1 MNKPH
6 DIPTG
11 SDPRPESG
19 RVAERDELGAY
30 LAAVAREDCYR
41 VVRPLGAAARMG
53 ADPSVAGQAGTI
65 TELVQ
70 FEGANGATLGPFV
83 RKRIDL
89 ALGVGTAYQELCE
102 AQCSGARFAHVPRI
116 VECYKTGREL
126 VVVSEFI
133 PGKTLDAF
141 VNEAGPSI
149 ELSLSVVPAVCA
161 AVAELHKAFDPPVV
175 HRDLKPANIIVSE
188 GPSGLSATL
197 IDFGIARRY
206 REGAAADTVRFG
218 TRSYAPPE
226 QYGFGQT
233 SVRSDIYALGMI
245 ALFCITG
252 EEAHGQPSAESLA
265 HAGVT
270 GPYADAILQ
279 ATSFDPGRR
288 FASAEAFCTAFAR
301 RGARG
306 ERAASGGHAV
316 RGEHTARG
324 DLASFD
330 GKDTAASGAEGE
342 SRTTPAASGAAG
354 ESRTAPAASDFTGGN
369 RTAPAASDFTGG
381 NRTAPAASG
390 VADGSRTASNT
401 GSRASS
407 QASTPRQRLRANAD
421 LAKRIRAFARRMHTV
436 AMGHAWNILLA
447 LVALLFIVIA
457 TQQVGGPING
467 QMYPFWYAAYIT
479 YVLCLPI
486 VLGILYLMVD
496 RRSLACVA
504 PRLAAR
510 PRRRDSRIFCIYL
523 IFAFA
528 IGVIA
533 SLFV

>member
-1 MNKPH
+1 MIKPY

-11 SDPRPESG
+11 TDLRPESG
-19 RVAERDELGAY
+19 RAAERDELGAY
-30 LAAVAREDCYR
+30 LAAVARDDCYR
-41 VVRPLGAAARMG
+41 VVRPLGAVARMG

-70 FEGANGATLGPFV
+70 FEGANGAALGPFV

-89 ALGVGTAYQELCE
+89 ALGVGTAYQELYE
-102 AQCSGARFAHVPRI
+102 AQCSGARFAHAPRI

-270 GPYADAILQ
+270 GPYADAILR

-306 ERAASGGHAV
+306 ERVASDGHAV
-316 RGEHTARG
+316 CSERTARG

-342 SRTTPAASGAAG
+342 SRTTPSASSVAG
-354 ESRTAPAASDFTGGN
+354 GGRTTPAAS
-369 RTAPAASDFTGG
+369 S
-381 NRTAPAASG
+381 
-390 VADGSRTASNT
+390 VAGGSRTASNT

-407 QASTPRQRLRANAD
+407 QASTPRQRLQSTAD
-421 LAKRIRAFARRMHTV
+421 LAKRMRAFARRMHTI

-510 PRRRDSRIFCIYL
+510 PRRRDARTFCIYL
-523 IFAFA
+523 VFAFA
-528 IGVIA
+528 VGVIA

>member
-1 MNKPH
+1 MIKPH

-11 SDPRPESG
+11 SGPRPESG
-19 RVAERDELGAY
+19 RAAERDELGAY
-30 LAAVAREDCYR
+30 LAAVARDDCYR

-89 ALGVGTAYQELCE
+89 ALGVGTAYQELYE

-141 VNEAGPSI
+141 VNEAGPSL

-279 ATSFDPGRR
+279 ATSFDPERR

-301 RGARG
+301 RRARG

-316 RGEHTARG
+316 RGEHAARG

-354 ESRTAPAASDFTGGN
+354 ES

>member
-1 MNKPH
+1 MIKPH

-11 SDPRPESG
+11 SGPRPESG
-19 RVAERDELGAY
+19 RAAERDELGAY

-53 ADPSVAGQAGTI
+53 ADPSVAGQVGTI

-89 ALGVGTAYQELCE
+89 ALGVGTAYQELYE

-141 VNEAGPSI
+141 VNEVGPSL

-301 RGARG
+301 CGARG
-306 ERAASGGHAV
+306 GQAV
-316 RGEHTARG
+316 SGEHIVCVERTARG

-330 GKDTAASGAEGE
+330 GKDTAASGA
-342 SRTTPAASGAAG
+342 AG
-354 ESRTAPAASDFTGGN
+354 ESRTAPAASTFAGGN
-369 RTAPAASDFTGG
+369 RTAPAAS
-381 NRTAPAASG
+381 S
-390 VADGSRTASNT
+390 VAGGSRTASNT

-407 QASTPRQRLRANAD
+407 QASTPRQRLRAAAD
-421 LAKRIRAFARRMHTV
+421 LAKRMRAFARRLHTV

-510 PRRRDSRIFCIYL
+510 PRRRDARIICIYL

>member
-1 MNKPH
+1 MIKPH

-19 RVAERDELGAY
+19 RAAERDELGAY
-30 LAAVAREDCYR
+30 LAAVARDDCYR
-41 VVRPLGAAARMG
+41 VVRPLGAVARMG

-89 ALGVGTAYQELCE
+89 ALGVGTAYQELYE
-102 AQCSGARFAHVPRI
+102 AQCSGARFAHAPRI

-141 VNEAGPSI
+141 VNEVGPSL

-301 RGARG
+301 CGARG
-306 ERAASGGHAV
+306 GQAV
-316 RGEHTARG
+316 SGEHIVCVERTARG

-330 GKDTAASGAEGE
+330 GKDTAASGA
-342 SRTTPAASGAAG
+342 AG
-354 ESRTAPAASDFTGGN
+354 ESRTAPAASTFAGGN
-369 RTAPAASDFTGG
+369 RTAPAAS
-381 NRTAPAASG
+381 S
-390 VADGSRTASNT
+390 VAGGSRTASNT

-407 QASTPRQRLRANAD
+407 QASTPRQRLRAAAD
-421 LAKRIRAFARRMHTV
+421 LAKRMRAFARRLHTV

-510 PRRRDSRIFCIYL
+510 PRRRDARNYCIYL

>member
-1 MNKPH
+1 MIKPH

-19 RVAERDELGAY
+19 RAAERDELGAY

-41 VVRPLGAAARMG
+41 VVRPLGAVARMG

-89 ALGVGTAYQELCE
+89 ALGVGTAYQELYE
-102 AQCSGARFAHVPRI
+102 AQCSGARFAHAPRI

-126 VVVSEFI
+126 VVVSDFI

-161 AVAELHKAFDPPVV
+161 AVVELHKAFDPPVV

-270 GPYADAILQ
+270 GPYAEAILQ
-279 ATSFDPGRR
+279 ATSFDPERR
-288 FASAEAFCTAFAR
+288 FASAEAFCTAFAG

-306 ERAASGGHAV
+306 GQAV
-316 RGEHTARG
+316 SGEHIVCVECTARG

-342 SRTTPAASGAAG
+342 SRTAPAASGAAG
-354 ESRTAPAASDFTGGN
+354 
-369 RTAPAASDFTGG
+369 
-381 NRTAPAASG
+381 
-390 VADGSRTASNT
+390 GSRTASNT

-407 QASTPRQRLRANAD
+407 QASTPRQRLRATAD
-421 LAKRIRAFARRMHTV
+421 LAKRMRAFARRMHTV

-510 PRRRDSRIFCIYL
+510 PRRRDARTFCIYL
-523 IFAFA
+523 VFAFA
-528 IGVIA
+528 VGVIA

>member
-1 MNKPH
+1 MIKPH

-11 SDPRPESG
+11 SGPRPESG
-19 RVAERDELGAY
+19 RAAERDELGAY

-89 ALGVGTAYQELCE
+89 ALGVGTAYQELYE

-133 PGKTLDAF
+133 PGETLDAF
-141 VNEAGPSI
+141 VNNAGPSL

-161 AVAELHKAFDPPVV
+161 AVVELHKAFDPPVV

-342 SRTTPAASGAAG
+342 SLTTPAASGAAG
-354 ESRTAPAASDFTGGN
+354 ES
-369 RTAPAASDFTGG
+369 
-381 NRTAPAASG
+381 RTAPAASG

>member
-1 MNKPH
+1 MIKPH

-19 RVAERDELGAY
+19 RAAERDELGAY

-133 PGKTLDAF
+133 PGKALDAF
-141 VNEAGPSI
+141 VNEAGPSL

-279 ATSFDPGRR
+279 ATSFDPERR

-354 ESRTAPAASDFTGGN
+354 ES

>member
-1 MNKPH
+1 MIKPH

-19 RVAERDELGAY
+19 RAAERDELGAY

-41 VVRPLGAAARMG
+41 VVRPLGAVARMG
-53 ADPSVAGQAGTI
+53 ADPSVAGQAGTV

-89 ALGVGTAYQELCE
+89 ALGVGTAYQELYE
-102 AQCSGARFAHVPRI
+102 AQCSGARFAHAPRI

-279 ATSFDPGRR
+279 ATSFDPERR
-288 FASAEAFCTAFAR
+288 FASAEAFCTAFAG

-306 ERAASGGHAV
+306 GQAV
-316 RGEHTARG
+316 SGEHIVCVECTARG

-342 SRTTPAASGAAG
+342 SRTAPAASGAAG
-354 ESRTAPAASDFTGGN
+354 
-369 RTAPAASDFTGG
+369 
-381 NRTAPAASG
+381 
-390 VADGSRTASNT
+390 GSRTASNT

-407 QASTPRQRLRANAD
+407 QASTPRQRLRATAD
-421 LAKRIRAFARRMHTV
+421 LAKRMRAFARRMHTV

-510 PRRRDSRIFCIYL
+510 PRRRDARTFCIYL
-523 IFAFA
+523 VFAFA
-528 IGVIA
+528 VGVIA

>member
-11 SDPRPESG
+11 SDSRPESG
-19 RVAERDELGAY
+19 RAAERDELGAY

-89 ALGVGTAYQELCE
+89 ALGVGTAYQELYE
-102 AQCSGARFAHVPRI
+102 AQCSGARFVHVPRI

-141 VNEAGPSI
+141 VNEMGPSL
-149 ELSLSVVPAVCA
+149 ELSLSVVPVVCA

-265 HAGVT
+265 RTGVT

-306 ERAASGGHAV
+306 GQAVSGEHIVCGERTV
-316 RGEHTARG
+316 RGN
-324 DLASFD
+324 LAAID

-342 SRTTPAASGAAG
+342 SRTTPAASGAGG
-354 ESRTAPAASDFTGGN
+354 ESRTAPAAS
-369 RTAPAASDFTGG
+369 
-381 NRTAPAASG
+381 G
-390 VADGSRTASNT
+390 VAGGGRTASNT

-407 QASTPRQRLRANAD
+407 QTSTPRQRLRATAD
-421 LAKRIRAFARRMHTV
+421 LAKRMRAFARRMHTV

-510 PRRRDSRIFCIYL
+510 PRRRDARTFCIYL
-523 IFAFA
+523 VFAFA
-528 IGVIA
+528 VGVIA

>member
-1 MNKPH
+1 MIKPH

-19 RVAERDELGAY
+19 RAAERDELGAY
-30 LAAVAREDCYR
+30 LAAVARDDCYR

-89 ALGVGTAYQELCE
+89 ALGVGTAYQELYE
-102 AQCSGARFAHVPRI
+102 AQCSGARFAHAPRI

-279 ATSFDPGRR
+279 ATSFDPERR

-330 GKDTAASGAEGE
+330 GKDTAASGA
-342 SRTTPAASGAAG
+342 AG
-354 ESRTAPAASDFTGGN
+354 ES

-407 QASTPRQRLRANAD
+407 QASTPRQRLRATAG
-421 LAKRIRAFARRMHTV
+421 LAKRMRAFARRMHTV

-510 PRRRDSRIFCIYL
+510 PRRRDARIFCIYL

>member
-1 MNKPH
+1 MIKPH

-11 SDPRPESG
+11 SGPRPESG
-19 RVAERDELGAY
+19 RAAEHDELGAY
-30 LAAVAREDCYR
+30 LAAVARDDCYR

-53 ADPSVAGQAGTI
+53 ADSSVTGQAGTI

-70 FEGANGATLGPFV
+70 FEGANGAALGPFV

-89 ALGVGTAYQELCE
+89 ALGVGTAYQELYE

-141 VNEAGPSI
+141 VNEAGPSL

-301 RGARG
+301 CGARG
-306 ERAASGGHAV
+306 GQAV
-316 RGEHTARG
+316 SGEHIVCVERTARG

-330 GKDTAASGAEGE
+330 GKDTAASGA
-342 SRTTPAASGAAG
+342 AG
-354 ESRTAPAASDFTGGN
+354 ESRTAPAASTFAGGN
-369 RTAPAASDFTGG
+369 RTAPAAS
-381 NRTAPAASG
+381 S
-390 VADGSRTASNT
+390 VAGGSRTASNT

-407 QASTPRQRLRANAD
+407 QASTPRQRLRAAAD
-421 LAKRIRAFARRMHTV
+421 LAKRMRAFARRLHTV

-510 PRRRDSRIFCIYL
+510 PRRRDARIICIYL

>member
-1 MNKPH
+1 MIKPH

-11 SDPRPESG
+11 SGPRPESG
-19 RVAERDELGAY
+19 RAAERDELGAY
-30 LAAVAREDCYR
+30 LAAVARDDCYR

-53 ADPSVAGQAGTI
+53 ADSSVTGQAGTI

-70 FEGANGATLGPFV
+70 FEGANGAALGPFV

-89 ALGVGTAYQELCE
+89 ALGVGTAYQELYE

-141 VNEAGPSI
+141 VNEMGPSL

-279 ATSFDPGRR
+279 ATSFDPERR

-306 ERAASGGHAV
+306 GQAV
-316 RGEHTARG
+316 SGEHIVCVECTARG

-330 GKDTAASGAEGE
+330 GKDTAASGA
-342 SRTTPAASGAAG
+342 AG
-354 ESRTAPAASDFTGGN
+354 ESRTAPAASGVAGGS
-369 RTAPAASDFTGG
+369 RITPAAS
-381 NRTAPAASG
+381 S
-390 VADGSRTASNT
+390 VAGGSRTASNT
-401 GSRASS
+401 GSRALS
-407 QASTPRQRLRANAD
+407 QASTPRQRLRATAD
-421 LAKRIRAFARRMHTV
+421 LAKRMRAFARRMHTV
-436 AMGHAWNILLA
+436 ALGHAWNILLA

-510 PRRRDSRIFCIYL
+510 PRRRDARTFCIYL
-523 IFAFA
+523 VFAFA
-528 IGVIA
+528 VGVIA

>member
-1 MNKPH
+1 MIKPH
-6 DIPTG
+6 DISTG

-19 RVAERDELGAY
+19 RTAGRDELGAY

-53 ADPSVAGQAGTI
+53 ADPSVAGQVGTI

-89 ALGVGTAYQELCE
+89 ALGVGTAYQELYE
-102 AQCSGARFAHVPRI
+102 AQCSGVRFAHVPRI

-141 VNEAGPSI
+141 VNEVGPSL
-149 ELSLSVVPAVCA
+149 ELSLSVVPVVCA

-301 RGARG
+301 CGARG
-306 ERAASGGHAV
+306 GQAV
-316 RGEHTARG
+316 SGEHIVCVERTARG

-330 GKDTAASGAEGE
+330 GKDTAASGA
-342 SRTTPAASGAAG
+342 AG
-354 ESRTAPAASDFTGGN
+354 ESRTAPAASTFAGGN
-369 RTAPAASDFTGG
+369 RTAPAAS
-381 NRTAPAASG
+381 S
-390 VADGSRTASNT
+390 VAGGSRTASNT

-407 QASTPRQRLRANAD
+407 QASTPRQRLRAAAD
-421 LAKRIRAFARRMHTV
+421 LAKRMRAFARRLHTV

-510 PRRRDSRIFCIYL
+510 PRRRDARIICIYL

>member
-1 MNKPH
+1 MIKPH

-19 RVAERDELGAY
+19 RAAERDELGAY

-89 ALGVGTAYQELCE
+89 SLGVGTAYQELYE

-133 PGKTLDAF
+133 PGETLDAF
-141 VNEAGPSI
+141 VNNAGPSL

-306 ERAASGGHAV
+306 GQAV
-316 RGEHTARG
+316 SGEHIVCGERTARG
-324 DLASFD
+324 NLAAFD
-330 GKDTAASGAEGE
+330 GEDTAASGAEGESRTTPAASGAAGE

-369 RTAPAASDFTGG
+369 RTA
-381 NRTAPAASG
+381 
-390 VADGSRTASNT
+390 SNT

-407 QASTPRQRLRANAD
+407 QASTPRQRLQSTAD
-421 LAKRIRAFARRMHTV
+421 LAKRMRSFARRMHTV
-436 AMGHAWNILLA
+436 ALGHAWNILLA

-510 PRRRDSRIFCIYL
+510 PRRRDARTFCIYL
-523 IFAFA
+523 VFAFA
-528 IGVIA
+528 VGVIA

>member
-1 MNKPH
+1 MIKPH

-19 RVAERDELGAY
+19 RAAERDELGAY
-30 LAAVAREDCYR
+30 LAAVARDDCYR

-89 ALGVGTAYQELCE
+89 ALGVGTAYQELYE
-102 AQCSGARFAHVPRI
+102 AQCSGARFAHAPRI

-270 GPYADAILQ
+270 GPYAEAILQ

-306 ERAASGGHAV
+306 GQAVSGEHIVCGERTV
-316 RGEHTARG
+316 RGN
-324 DLASFD
+324 LAAID
-330 GKDTAASGAEGE
+330 GEDTAASGAGGE
-342 SRTTPAASGAAG
+342 
-354 ESRTAPAASDFTGGN
+354 
-369 RTAPAASDFTGG
+369 
-381 NRTAPAASG
+381 
-390 VADGSRTASNT
+390 SRTASNT

-407 QASTPRQRLRANAD
+407 QASTPRQRLRATAD
-421 LAKRIRAFARRMHTV
+421 LAKRMRAFARRMHTV

-510 PRRRDSRIFCIYL
+510 PRRRDARTFCIYL
-523 IFAFA
+523 VFAFA
-528 IGVIA
+528 VGVIA

>member
-19 RVAERDELGAY
+19 RAAERDELGAY

-53 ADPSVAGQAGTI
+53 ADPSVAGQVGTI

-89 ALGVGTAYQELCE
+89 ALGVGTAYQELYE

-116 VECYKTGREL
+116 VECYKTGKEL

-133 PGKTLDAF
+133 PGETLDAF
-141 VNEAGPSI
+141 VNEAGPSL

-306 ERAASGGHAV
+306 GQAV
-316 RGEHTARG
+316 SGEHIVCVECTARG

-330 GKDTAASGAEGE
+330 GKDTAASGAGGE
-342 SRTTPAASGAAG
+342 S
-354 ESRTAPAASDFTGGN
+354 
-369 RTAPAASDFTGG
+369 
-381 NRTAPAASG
+381 RTAPAASG
-390 VADGSRTASNT
+390 VADGSRITPAASGVAGGGRTALNT

-407 QASTPRQRLRANAD
+407 QASSPRQRLQSTAD
-421 LAKRIRAFARRMHTV
+421 LAKRMRAFARRMHTV

-510 PRRRDSRIFCIYL
+510 PRRRDARNYCIYL

>member
-1 MNKPH
+1 MIKPH

-19 RVAERDELGAY
+19 RAAERDELGAY

-53 ADPSVAGQAGTI
+53 VDSSVTGQAGTI

-70 FEGANGATLGPFV
+70 FEGANGAALGPFV

-89 ALGVGTAYQELCE
+89 ALGVGTAYQELYE

-218 TRSYAPPE
+218 TRLYAPPE

-330 GKDTAASGAEGE
+330 GEDTAASGAEGE

-354 ESRTAPAASDFTGGN
+354 ESRTAPAAS
-369 RTAPAASDFTGG
+369 
-381 NRTAPAASG
+381 G

-401 GSRASS
+401 DSRASS

>member
-1 MNKPH
+1 MIKPH

-19 RVAERDELGAY
+19 RAAERDELGAY

-89 ALGVGTAYQELCE
+89 SLGVGTAYQELYE
-102 AQCSGARFAHVPRI
+102 AQRSGARFAHVPRI

-133 PGKTLDAF
+133 PGETLDAF
-141 VNEAGPSI
+141 VNEAGPSL

-206 REGAAADTVRFG
+206 REGAAADTTRFG

-265 HAGVT
+265 RTGVT

-301 RGARG
+301 CGARG
-306 ERAASGGHAV
+306 GRAVS
-316 RGEHTARG
+316 GEHIVCSERTAHN
-324 DLASFD
+324 DLAAFD
-330 GKDTAASGAEGE
+330 KAGAATSGVGE
-342 SRTTPAASGAAG
+342 SRANPAASGAAG
-354 ESRTAPAASDFTGGN
+354 ESRTAPEASSGADGN
-369 RTAPAASDFTGG
+369 RTAL
-381 NRTAPAASG
+381 
-390 VADGSRTASNT
+390 NT
-401 GSRASS
+401 GSLASS
-407 QASTPRQRLRANAD
+407 QASSPRQRLRATAD
-421 LAKRIRAFARRMHTV
+421 LAKRMRAFARRMHTV

-447 LVALLFIVIA
+447 LVALFFVVIA

-467 QMYPFWYAAYIT
+467 QIYPFWYAAYIT
-479 YVLCLPI
+479 YGLCLPI
-486 VLGILYLMVD
+486 VLGVLYLMVD

-510 PRRRDSRIFCIYL
+510 PRRRDARNFCIYL
-523 IFAFA
+523 VFAFA
-528 IGVIA
+528 VGVIA
-533 SLFV
+533 SLFA

>member
-1 MNKPH
+1 MESTPPYIFECRLLWYDGPMIKPH

-19 RVAERDELGAY
+19 RAAERDELGAY
-30 LAAVAREDCYR
+30 LAAVARDDCYR

-53 ADPSVAGQAGTI
+53 VDSSVTGQAGTI

-70 FEGANGATLGPFV
+70 FEGANGAALGPFV

-89 ALGVGTAYQELCE
+89 ALGVGTAYQELYE

-324 DLASFD
+324 DLAAFD
-330 GKDTAASGAEGE
+330 GEDTAASGV
-342 SRTTPAASGAAG
+342 AG
-354 ESRTAPAASDFTGGN
+354 
-369 RTAPAASDFTGG
+369 
-381 NRTAPAASG
+381 
-390 VADGSRTASNT
+390 GSRTSSNT

-407 QASTPRQRLRANAD
+407 QASTPRQRLRATAD
-421 LAKRIRAFARRMHTV
+421 LAKRMRAFARRMHTV
-436 AMGHAWNILLA
+436 AMGHAWNILLT

-510 PRRRDSRIFCIYL
+510 PRRRDSRTFCIYL
-523 IFAFA
+523 VFAFA
-528 IGVIA
+528 VGVIA

>member
-1 MNKPH
+1 MIKPH

-19 RVAERDELGAY
+19 RAAERDELGAY

-41 VVRPLGAAARMG
+41 VVRPLGAVARMG

-89 ALGVGTAYQELCE
+89 ALGVGTAYQELYE
-102 AQCSGARFAHVPRI
+102 AQCSGARFAHAPRI

-279 ATSFDPGRR
+279 ATSFDPERR

-306 ERAASGGHAV
+306 GQAV
-316 RGEHTARG
+316 SGEHIVCVECTARG

-330 GKDTAASGAEGE
+330 GKDAAASSAAGG
-342 SRTTPAASGAAG
+342 SRTTPAASGVAG
-354 ESRTAPAASDFTGGN
+354 
-369 RTAPAASDFTGG
+369 
-381 NRTAPAASG
+381 
-390 VADGSRTASNT
+390 GSRTASNT

-407 QASTPRQRLRANAD
+407 QASTPRQRLRATAD
-421 LAKRIRAFARRMHTV
+421 LAKRMRAFARRMHTV

-447 LVALLFIVIA
+447 LVALLFIAIA

-479 YVLCLPI
+479 YGLCLPI

-496 RRSLACVA
+496 RRSLACLA

-510 PRRRDSRIFCIYL
+510 PRRRDARIFCIYL
-523 IFAFA
+523 VFAFA
-528 IGVIA
+528 VGVIA

>member
-1 MNKPH
+1 MIKPH

-19 RVAERDELGAY
+19 RAAERDELGAY

-133 PGKTLDAF
+133 PGKALDAF
-141 VNEAGPSI
+141 VNEAGPSL

-324 DLASFD
+324 DLVSLD
-330 GKDTAASGAEGE
+330 EIDAATSGVGE
-342 SRTTPAASGAAG
+342 SRANPAASGAAG
-354 ESRTAPAASDFTGGN
+354 ESRTAPAAS
-369 RTAPAASDFTGG
+369 S
-381 NRTAPAASG
+381 

>member
-1 MNKPH
+1 MIKPH

-19 RVAERDELGAY
+19 RAAERDELGAY
-30 LAAVAREDCYR
+30 LAAVARDDCYR

-53 ADPSVAGQAGTI
+53 VDSSVTGQAGTI

-70 FEGANGATLGPFV
+70 FEGANGAALGPFV

-89 ALGVGTAYQELCE
+89 ALGVGTAYQELYE

-369 RTAPAASDFTGG
+369 RTA
-381 NRTAPAASG
+381 
-390 VADGSRTASNT
+390 SNT

>member
-1 MNKPH
+1 MIKPH

-11 SDPRPESG
+11 SGPRPESG
-19 RVAERDELGAY
+19 RAAERDELGAY
-30 LAAVAREDCYR
+30 LAAVARDDCYR

-89 ALGVGTAYQELCE
+89 ALGVGTAYQELYE

-141 VNEAGPSI
+141 VNEAGPSL

-206 REGAAADTVRFG
+206 RKGAAADTVRFG

-306 ERAASGGHAV
+306 EGAASGGHAV
-316 RGEHTARG
+316 RGEHAARG
-324 DLASFD
+324 DLAAFD

-354 ESRTAPAASDFTGGN
+354 GG
-369 RTAPAASDFTGG
+369 
-381 NRTAPAASG
+381 
-390 VADGSRTASNT
+390 RTASNT

-407 QASTPRQRLRANAD
+407 QASTPRQRLRATAD
-421 LAKRIRAFARRMHTV
+421 LAKRMRAFARRMHTV

-510 PRRRDSRIFCIYL
+510 PRRRDARTFCIYL
-523 IFAFA
+523 VFAFA
-528 IGVIA
+528 VGVIA

>member
-1 MNKPH
+1 MIKPH

-19 RVAERDELGAY
+19 RAAERDELGAY
-30 LAAVAREDCYR
+30 LAAVARDDCYR
-41 VVRPLGAAARMG
+41 VVRPLGAVARMG

-89 ALGVGTAYQELCE
+89 ALGVGAAYQELYE
-102 AQCSGARFAHVPRI
+102 AQCSGARFAHAPRI

-279 ATSFDPGRR
+279 ATSFDPERR

-306 ERAASGGHAV
+306 GQAV
-316 RGEHTARG
+316 SGEHIVCVECTARG

-330 GKDTAASGAEGE
+330 GKDTAMSGVGE

-354 ESRTAPAASDFTGGN
+354 ESRTTPEASSVAGGN
-369 RTAPAASDFTGG
+369 
-381 NRTAPAASG
+381 
-390 VADGSRTASNT
+390 RTASNT
-401 GSRASS
+401 GSHASS
-407 QASTPRQRLRANAD
+407 QASTPRQRLRATAD
-421 LAKRIRAFARRMHTV
+421 LAKRMRAFARRMHTV

-510 PRRRDSRIFCIYL
+510 PRRRDARTFCIYL
-523 IFAFA
+523 VFAFA
-528 IGVIA
+528 VGVIA

>member
-1 MNKPH
+1 MIKPH

-11 SDPRPESG
+11 SGPRPESG
-19 RVAERDELGAY
+19 RAAERDELGAY

-89 ALGVGTAYQELCE
+89 ALGVGTAYQELYE
-102 AQCSGARFAHVPRI
+102 AQCSGARFAHAPRI

-206 REGAAADTVRFG
+206 REGASADTVRFG

-265 HAGVT
+265 HTGVT

-279 ATSFDPGRR
+279 ATSFDPERR

-306 ERAASGGHAV
+306 GQAV
-316 RGEHTARG
+316 SGEHIVCVECTARG

-342 SRTTPAASGAAG
+342 SRTTPAASGVADG
-354 ESRTAPAASDFTGGN
+354 SRIT
-369 RTAPAASDFTGG
+369 
-381 NRTAPAASG
+381 PAASG
-390 VADGSRTASNT
+390 VAGGNRTASNT

-407 QASTPRQRLRANAD
+407 QASTPQQRLRATAD
-421 LAKRIRAFARRMHTV
+421 LAKRMRAFARCMHTV

-496 RRSLACVA
+496 RRSLACMA

-510 PRRRDSRIFCIYL
+510 PRRRDARTFCIYL
-523 IFAFA
+523 VFAFA
-528 IGVIA
+528 VGVIA

>member
-1 MNKPH
+1 MIKPH

-19 RVAERDELGAY
+19 RAAERDELGAY

-41 VVRPLGAAARMG
+41 VVRPLGAVARMG
-53 ADPSVAGQAGTI
+53 ADPCVAGQAGTI

-89 ALGVGTAYQELCE
+89 ALGVGTAYQELYE

-279 ATSFDPGRR
+279 ATSFDPERR

-306 ERAASGGHAV
+306 GQAV
-316 RGEHTARG
+316 SGEHIVCVECTARG

-330 GKDTAASGAEGE
+330 GKDTAASGAAGE

-354 ESRTAPAASDFTGGN
+354 ESRTTPAASSVAGG
-369 RTAPAASDFTGG
+369 G
-381 NRTAPAASG
+381 
-390 VADGSRTASNT
+390 RTASNT

-407 QASTPRQRLRANAD
+407 QASAPRQRLRATAD
-421 LAKRIRAFARRMHTV
+421 LAKRMRAFARRMHTV

-510 PRRRDSRIFCIYL
+510 PRRRDARTFCIYL
-523 IFAFA
+523 VFAFA
-528 IGVIA
+528 VGVIA

>member
-1 MNKPH
+1 MIKPH

-19 RVAERDELGAY
+19 RAAERDELGAY
-30 LAAVAREDCYR
+30 LAAVARDDCYR
-41 VVRPLGAAARMG
+41 VVRPLGAVARMG

-89 ALGVGTAYQELCE
+89 ALGVGTAYQELYE
-102 AQCSGARFAHVPRI
+102 AQCSGARFAHAPRI

-133 PGKTLDAF
+133 PGKTLDAL

-149 ELSLSVVPAVCA
+149 ELSLSVVPVVCA

-279 ATSFDPGRR
+279 ATSFDPERR

-306 ERAASGGHAV
+306 GQAV
-316 RGEHTARG
+316 SGEHIVCVECTARG

-330 GKDTAASGAEGE
+330 GKDTAASGVGE

-354 ESRTAPAASDFTGGN
+354 ESRTAPAASSVAGGN
-369 RTAPAASDFTGG
+369 
-381 NRTAPAASG
+381 
-390 VADGSRTASNT
+390 RTASNT

-407 QASTPRQRLRANAD
+407 QASTPRQRLRATAD
-421 LAKRIRAFARRMHTV
+421 LAKRMRAFARRMHTV

-457 TQQVGGPING
+457 TQQVGGPISG

-486 VLGILYLMVD
+486 VLSILYLMVD

-510 PRRRDSRIFCIYL
+510 PRRRDARTFCIYL
-523 IFAFA
+523 VFAFA
-528 IGVIA
+528 VGVIA

>member
-1 MNKPH
+1 MIKPH

-19 RVAERDELGAY
+19 RAAERDELGAY
-30 LAAVAREDCYR
+30 LAAVARDDCYR
-41 VVRPLGAAARMG
+41 VVRPLGAVARMG
-53 ADPSVAGQAGTI
+53 ADSSVAGQAGTI

-89 ALGVGTAYQELCE
+89 ALGVGTAYQELYE
-102 AQCSGARFAHVPRI
+102 AQCSGARFAHAPRI

-306 ERAASGGHAV
+306 GQAV
-316 RGEHTARG
+316 SGEHIVCGERTARG
-324 DLASFD
+324 NLAAFD
-330 GKDTAASGAEGE
+330 GEDTAASGAEGE

-369 RTAPAASDFTGG
+369 RTA
-381 NRTAPAASG
+381 
-390 VADGSRTASNT
+390 SNT

-407 QASTPRQRLRANAD
+407 QASTPRQRLQSTAD
-421 LAKRIRAFARRMHTV
+421 LAKRMRAFARRMHTV

-447 LVALLFIVIA
+447 FVALLFIVIA

-510 PRRRDSRIFCIYL
+510 PRRRDARTFCIYL
-523 IFAFA
+523 VFAFA
-528 IGVIA
+528 VGVIA

>member
-1 MNKPH
+1 MIKPH

-19 RVAERDELGAY
+19 RAAERDELGAY

-41 VVRPLGAAARMG
+41 VVRPLGAVARMG

-89 ALGVGTAYQELCE
+89 ALGVGTAYQELYE

-306 ERAASGGHAV
+306 GQAV
-316 RGEHTARG
+316 SGEHIVCVERTARG

-330 GKDTAASGAEGE
+330 GKDTAASGVGE
-342 SRTTPAASGAAG
+342 SRTTPAASGAADG
-354 ESRTAPAASDFTGGN
+354 SRITPAE
-369 RTAPAASDFTGG
+369 
-381 NRTAPAASG
+381 SG
-390 VADGSRTASNT
+390 VAGGSRTASNT
-401 GSRASS
+401 GSRASA
-407 QASTPRQRLRANAD
+407 QASTPRQRLRATAD
-421 LAKRIRAFARRMHTV
+421 LAKRMRAFARRMHTV

-510 PRRRDSRIFCIYL
+510 PRRRDARTFCIYL
-523 IFAFA
+523 VFAFA
-528 IGVIA
+528 VGVIA

>member
-1 MNKPH
+1 MIKPH

-19 RVAERDELGAY
+19 RAAERDELGAY
-30 LAAVAREDCYR
+30 LAAVARDDCYR

-89 ALGVGTAYQELCE
+89 ALGVGTAYQELYE
-102 AQCSGARFAHVPRI
+102 AQCSGARFAHAPRI

-149 ELSLSVVPAVCA
+149 DLSLSVVPAVCA

-279 ATSFDPGRR
+279 ATSFDPERR

-306 ERAASGGHAV
+306 GQAV
-316 RGEHTARG
+316 SGEHIVCVERTARG

-342 SRTTPAASGAAG
+342 SRTTPAASGVAG
-354 ESRTAPAASDFTGGN
+354 GGRITPAAS
-369 RTAPAASDFTGG
+369 S
-381 NRTAPAASG
+381 
-390 VADGSRTASNT
+390 VAGGSRTASNT

-407 QASTPRQRLRANAD
+407 QASTPRQRLRATAD
-421 LAKRIRAFARRMHTV
+421 LAKRMRAFVRRMHTV

-510 PRRRDSRIFCIYL
+510 PRRRDARTFCIYL
-523 IFAFA
+523 VFAFA
-528 IGVIA
+528 VGVIA

>member
-1 MNKPH
+1 MIKPH

-19 RVAERDELGAY
+19 RAAERDELSAY
-30 LAAVAREDCYR
+30 LAAVARDDCYR
-41 VVRPLGAAARMG
+41 VVRPLGAVARMG

-89 ALGVGTAYQELCE
+89 ALGVGTAYQELYE

-116 VECYKTGREL
+116 VECYNTGREL

-206 REGAAADTVRFG
+206 RKGAAADTVRFG

-354 ESRTAPAASDFTGGN
+354 ESRTAPAAS
-369 RTAPAASDFTGG
+369 
-381 NRTAPAASG
+381 G

>member
-1 MNKPH
+1 MIKPH
-6 DIPTG
+6 DIPTD

-19 RVAERDELGAY
+19 RAAERDELGAY
-30 LAAVAREDCYR
+30 LAAVARDDCYR

-53 ADPSVAGQAGTI
+53 ADSSVTGQAGTI

-89 ALGVGTAYQELCE
+89 ALGVGTAYQELYD
-102 AQCSGARFAHVPRI
+102 AQCSGARFAHAPRI

-206 REGAAADTVRFG
+206 REGAAVDTVRFG

-252 EEAHGQPSAESLA
+252 EEAHGQPSADSLA

-270 GPYADAILQ
+270 EPYADAILQ

-306 ERAASGGHAV
+306 GQAVSDEHIVCVER
-316 RGEHTARG
+316 TARG
-324 DLASFD
+324 DLATFD
-330 GKDTAASGAEGE
+330 GKDT
-342 SRTTPAASGAAG
+342 AASGAAG
-354 ESRTAPAASDFTGGN
+354 ESRTAPAASGVAGGG
-369 RTAPAASDFTGG
+369 RITPAAS
-381 NRTAPAASG
+381 S
-390 VADGSRTASNT
+390 VADGTRTASNT

-407 QASTPRQRLRANAD
+407 QASTPRQRLRATAD
-421 LAKRIRAFARRMHTV
+421 LAKRMRAFARRMHTV
-436 AMGHAWNILLA
+436 ALGHAWNILLA
-447 LVALLFIVIA
+447 LVALLFIVIS

-510 PRRRDSRIFCIYL
+510 PRRRDARTFCIYL
-523 IFAFA
+523 VFAFA
-528 IGVIA
+528 VGVIA

>member
-1 MNKPH
+1 MIKPH
-6 DIPTG
+6 DIPTD

-19 RVAERDELGAY
+19 RAAERDELGAY
-30 LAAVAREDCYR
+30 LAAVARDDCYR
-41 VVRPLGAAARMG
+41 VVRPLGAVARMG

-89 ALGVGTAYQELCE
+89 ALGVGTAYQELYE
-102 AQCSGARFAHVPRI
+102 AQCSGARFAHAPRI

-149 ELSLSVVPAVCA
+149 DLSLSVVPAVCA

-270 GPYADAILQ
+270 GPYADAILR

-306 ERAASGGHAV
+306 GQAV
-316 RGEHTARG
+316 SGEHIVCGERMARG
-324 DLASFD
+324 NLAAFD
-330 GKDTAASGAEGE
+330 GEDTAVSGVGE
-342 SRTTPAASGAAG
+342 SRTTPAASGAAD
-354 ESRTAPAASDFTGGN
+354 ESRTAPT
-369 RTAPAASDFTGG
+369 
-381 NRTAPAASG
+381 ASG
-390 VADGSRTASNT
+390 VAGGGRTASNT
-401 GSRASS
+401 GSRASA
-407 QASTPRQRLRANAD
+407 QASTPRQRLRATAD
-421 LAKRIRAFARRMHTV
+421 LAKRMRAFARRMHTV

-457 TQQVGGPING
+457 TQQVDGPING

-510 PRRRDSRIFCIYL
+510 PRRRDARTFCIYL
-523 IFAFA
+523 VFAFA
-528 IGVIA
+528 VGVIA

>member
-1 MNKPH
+1 MIKPH

-19 RVAERDELGAY
+19 RAAERDELGAY
-30 LAAVAREDCYR
+30 LAAVARDDCYR
-41 VVRPLGAAARMG
+41 VVRPLGAVARMG

-89 ALGVGTAYQELCE
+89 ALGVGTAYQELYE
-102 AQCSGARFAHVPRI
+102 AQCSGARFAHSPRI

-161 AVAELHKAFDPPVV
+161 AVAELHGAFDPPVV

-279 ATSFDPGRR
+279 ATSFDPERR

-306 ERAASGGHAV
+306 GQAV
-316 RGEHTARG
+316 SGEHIVCVECTARG

-342 SRTTPAASGAAG
+342 SRTTPAASG
-354 ESRTAPAASDFTGGN
+354 
-369 RTAPAASDFTGG
+369 
-381 NRTAPAASG
+381 
-390 VADGSRTASNT
+390 VADGSRITPVASSVAGGSRTASNT

-407 QASTPRQRLRANAD
+407 QASTLRQRLRATED
-421 LAKRIRAFARRMHTV
+421 LAKRMRAFARRMHTV

-510 PRRRDSRIFCIYL
+510 PRRRDARNYCIYL

>member
-1 MNKPH
+1 MIKPH

-11 SDPRPESG
+11 SGPRPESG
-19 RVAERDELGAY
+19 RAAERDELGAY

-89 ALGVGTAYQELCE
+89 SLGVGTAYQELYE

-133 PGKTLDAF
+133 PGETLDAF
-141 VNEAGPSI
+141 VNNAGPSL

-265 HAGVT
+265 RTGVT

-279 ATSFDPGRR
+279 ATSFDPERR

-301 RGARG
+301 CGARG
-306 ERAASGGHAV
+306 GRAVS
-316 RGEHTARG
+316 GEHIVCSERTARG

-330 GKDTAASGAEGE
+330 GKDTAASGVGE
-342 SRTTPAASGAAG
+342 SRTNPAASGAAG
-354 ESRTAPAASDFTGGN
+354 ESRTAPAAS
-369 RTAPAASDFTGG
+369 
-381 NRTAPAASG
+381 SG
-390 VADGSRTASNT
+390 ADGNRTASNT

-407 QASTPRQRLRANAD
+407 QASSPRQRLRETAD
-421 LAKRIRAFARRMHTV
+421 LAKRMRAFARRMHTV

-447 LVALLFIVIA
+447 LVALFFIVIA

-467 QMYPFWYAAYIT
+467 QIYPFWYAAYIT
-479 YVLCLPI
+479 YGLCLPI

-496 RRSLACVA
+496 RRSLACVV
-504 PRLAAR
+504 PRVADR
-510 PRRRDSRIFCIYL
+510 PRRRDARIICIYL
-523 IFAFA
+523 VFAFA
-528 IGVIA
+528 VGVIA
-533 SLFV
+533 SLFA

>member
-1 MNKPH
+1 MIKPH
-6 DIPTG
+6 DILTG

-19 RVAERDELGAY
+19 RAAERDELGAY

-53 ADPSVAGQAGTI
+53 ADPSVAGQVGTI

-89 ALGVGTAYQELCE
+89 ALGVGTAYQELYE

-141 VNEAGPSI
+141 VNEAGPSL

-188 GPSGLSATL
+188 GSSGLSATL

-279 ATSFDPGRR
+279 ATSFDPERR

-306 ERAASGGHAV
+306 GQAV
-316 RGEHTARG
+316 SGEHIVCVECTARG

-330 GKDTAASGAEGE
+330 GKDTAASGV
-342 SRTTPAASGAAG
+342 AG
-354 ESRTAPAASDFTGGN
+354 GG
-369 RTAPAASDFTGG
+369 
-381 NRTAPAASG
+381 
-390 VADGSRTASNT
+390 RTASNT
-401 GSRASS
+401 GSRASA
-407 QASTPRQRLRANAD
+407 QASTPRQRLRATAD
-421 LAKRIRAFARRMHTV
+421 LAKRMRAFARRMHTV

-510 PRRRDSRIFCIYL
+510 PRRRDARTFCIYL
-523 IFAFA
+523 VFAFA
-528 IGVIA
+528 VGVIA

>member
-1 MNKPH
+1 MIKPH

-11 SDPRPESG
+11 SGPRPESG
-19 RVAERDELGAY
+19 RAAERDELGAY

-53 ADPSVAGQAGTI
+53 ADPSVAGQVGTI

-89 ALGVGTAYQELCE
+89 ALGVGTAYQELYE

-133 PGKTLDAF
+133 PGETLDAF
-141 VNEAGPSI
+141 VNEVGPSL

-265 HAGVT
+265 RTGVT

-301 RGARG
+301 CGARG
-306 ERAASGGHAV
+306 GQAVSGEHIVCSERATRGNLVSLDETDAATSGV
-316 RGEHTARG
+316 
-324 DLASFD
+324 
-330 GKDTAASGAEGE
+330 GE
-342 SRTTPAASGAAG
+342 SRANPAASGAAG
-354 ESRTAPAASDFTGGN
+354 ESRTAP
-369 RTAPAASDFTGG
+369 
-381 NRTAPAASG
+381 
-390 VADGSRTASNT
+390 NT
-401 GSRASS
+401 GSHASS
-407 QASTPRQRLRANAD
+407 QASTPRQRLRATAD
-421 LAKRIRAFARRMHTV
+421 LAKRMRAFARRMHTV

-447 LVALLFIVIA
+447 LVALLFIAIA

-479 YVLCLPI
+479 YGLCLPI

-496 RRSLACVA
+496 RKSLACLA

-510 PRRRDSRIFCIYL
+510 PRRRDARFFCIYL
-523 IFAFA
+523 VFAFA
-528 IGVIA
+528 VGVIA